1 VLLWLLP
8 VLLRLILTPQ
18 LPLLVRLYQLL
29 LLTLMD
35 PDVLL
40 LLLFLLTVLLQLES
54 KVNNYFSSRLTNYR
68 IQTSFS
74 PLSP

>member
-1 VLLWLLP
+1 ML
-8 VLLRLILTPQ
+8 LIL
-18 LPLLVRLYQLL
+18 LDGVHQLL
-29 LLTLMD
+29 LITLLD

>member
-1 VLLWLLP
+1 
-8 VLLRLILTPQ
+8 
-18 LPLLVRLYQLL
+18 
-29 LLTLMD
+29 MD